1 MVSDSGDSKF
11 RTPRR
16 SVPSLAGSVLAASS
30 PIHSRRPPLGCAKR
44 LGVLTVALLGA
55 VAIPAQATEKPV
67 VVCLDTPGITST
79 LQRSREALRR
89 LDELTPDAAEQAVAS
104 EYAALMDT
112 YKQTGC
118 EQYAC
123 TLFTLGY
130 AWLGR
135 TKEIQLPQE
144 LALTAEVLSHGESC
158 ERTLVPHPPADYAAF
173 RNAQTSLVS
182 RYSFL
187 QTHAQQSQHASE
199 RTSALAAIKLS
210 LLIGGAVVAAI
221 GGGIFAQYTLKPLSD
236 CDYHGFAAPC
246 DHSAVLHTG
255 AGLMGGGFGLLL
267 SGAILTAVDYKRR

>member
-1 MVSDSGDSKF
+1 MMVSVSGGSEV
-11 RTPRR
+11 RTSLR
-16 SVPSLAGSVLAASS
+16 SAQ
-30 PIHSRRPPLGCAKR
+30 SRAVGGANR

-55 VAIPAQATEKPV
+55 LTIPAQATEKPV

-112 YKQTGC
+112 YKRTGC

-158 ERTLVPHPPADYAAF
+158 ERTLVLHPPADYAAL

-187 QTHAQQSQHASE
+187 QTHAQQSQRADDPAQTSQRAAE
-199 RTSALAAIKLS
+199 RTSALAAVKLS
-210 LLIGGAVVAAI
+210 LFIGGAVVAAI
-221 GGGIFAQYTLKPLSD
+221 GGGIFAQYTLKPQSN
-236 CDYHGFAAPC
+236 CDYHGLATPC
-246 DHSAVLHTG
+246 DHSAVLQTS

-267 SGAILTAVDYKRR
+267 SGAVLTAVDYKRR

>member
-1 MVSDSGDSKF
+1 MMVSVSGGSEV
-11 RTPRR
+11 RTSLR
-16 SVPSLAGSVLAASS
+16 SAQ
-30 PIHSRRPPLGCAKR
+30 SRAVGGANR

-55 VAIPAQATEKPV
+55 LTIPAQATEKPV

-112 YKQTGC
+112 YKRTGC

-130 AWLGR
+130 AWLAR
-135 TKEIQLPQE
+135 TKELAQPQE
-144 LALTAEVLSHGESC
+144 LALTAELLSHGESC

-173 RNAQTSLVS
+173 RNIQTSLVS

-187 QTHAQQSQHASE
+187 QTHAQQSQRADDPAQTSQRAAE
-199 RTSALAAIKLS
+199 RTSALAAVKLS
-210 LLIGGAVVAAI
+210 LFIGGAVVAAI
-221 GGGIFAQYTLKPLSD
+221 GGGIFGQYTRKPLSS
-236 CDYHGFAAPC
+236 CDYHGIATPC
-246 DHSAVLHTG
+246 DHSAVLQTS

-267 SGAILTAVDYKRR
+267 SGAVLTAVDYKRR

>member
-1 MVSDSGDSKF
+1 MMVSVSGGSEV
-11 RTPRR
+11 RTSLR
-16 SVPSLAGSVLAASS
+16 SAQ
-30 PIHSRRPPLGCAKR
+30 SRAVGGANR

-55 VAIPAQATEKPV
+55 LTIPAQATEKPV

-89 LDELTPDAAEQAVAS
+89 LDVLTPDAAEQAV
-104 EYAALMDT
+104 DT
-112 YKQTGC
+112 YKRTGC

-158 ERTLVPHPPADYAAF
+158 ERTLVPHPPADYAAL

-187 QTHAQQSQHASE
+187 QTHAQQSQRADDPAQTSQRAAE
-199 RTSALAAIKLS
+199 RTSALAAVKLS
-210 LLIGGAVVAAI
+210 LFIGGAVVAAI
-221 GGGIFAQYTLKPLSD
+221 GGGIFAQYTLKPQSN
-236 CDYHGFAAPC
+236 CDYHGLATPC
-246 DHSAVLHTG
+246 DHSAVLQTS

-267 SGAILTAVDYKRR
+267 SGAVLTAVDYKRR